1 MSVSSMKDGTNTNT
15 LVNELLSDQYLKS
28 YMYAHHTFVVL
39 HVHQWTMACFQCKIL
54 CNNCIW
60 SFARFSG
67 ALFQSPTSIIITRLL
82 CVYLK
87 WVSWVTTKV
96 LHN

>member
-1 MSVSSMKDGTNTNT
+1 MKDSTNTNT
-15 LVNELLSDQYLKS
+15 LVNKLLSDQSLKS
-28 YMYAHHTFVVL
+28 YMMLIILLPFCMYING
-39 HVHQWTMACFQCKIL
+39 QWLVFQCKIF
-54 CNNCIW
+54 CNNYIW

-67 ALFQSPTSIIITRLL
+67 ALFQSPTDIIITQLW

-87 WVSWVTTKV
+87 WVSRVTTKV